1 MDLGI
6 SNPLEKVLDKISQ
19 WIESFISML
28 PNMAVAIIL
37 FIVFAVLARFGA
49 KMFRKLFSRSSHNK
63 AVENLFAIIIRYTIL
78 GLGIFIILGI
88 LNLQKTV
95 TSLLAGIGILGL
107 ALGFAFQD
115 IASNFVSGIIL
126 TFRRPFKIGDVV
138 VINDIMGTILKT
150 NLRVTIVKT
159 FPGQH
164 VFIPNKDVLQSAIY
178 NYTVSGKRRIDLS
191 VGVSYG
197 DDLRKVESL
206 VVETIKKLD
215 GVIDH
220 DNIVF
225 DYAEFGSS
233 SINFN
238 IRFWISYPD
247 PPGFLAVRNQAII
260 AIKEAFDE
268 NDIMIPF
275 PIRTLDFGIKGGEK
289 LSEIPISMRDKASGE
304 SEKPKE

>member
-1 MDLGI
+1 
-6 SNPLEKVLDKISQ
+6 
-19 WIESFISML
+19 
-28 PNMAVAIIL
+28 
-37 FIVFAVLARFGA
+37 
-49 KMFRKLFSRSSHNK
+49 
-63 AVENLFAIIIRYTIL
+63 
-78 GLGIFIILGI
+78 
-88 LNLQKTV
+88 
-95 TSLLAGIGILGL
+95 
-107 ALGFAFQD
+107 
-115 IASNFVSGIIL
+115 
-126 TFRRPFKIGDVV
+126 
-138 VINDIMGTILKT
+138 
-150 NLRVTIVKT
+150 
-159 FPGQH
+159 
-164 VFIPNKDVLQSAIY
+164 VLQSPIY

-206 VVETIKKLD
+206 VIETIKKLD

-247 PPGFLAVRNQAII
+247 PPGFLAVRNKAII

-275 PIRTLDFGIKGGEK
+275 PIRTLDFGIRGGEK
-289 LSEIPISMRDKASGE
+289 LSEIPIFMRDKASGE